1 LRTKQIKVNN
11 QSVEA
16 LLIAGGK
23 GFTIYTAKGVNG
35 WIVSIQRN
43 ILTFDENH
51 PHFETVA
58 KYVTIK
64 YQPIKKHNSI
74 QKNFDKLISKLTKNL
89 EKEALS
95 L

>member
-1 LRTKQIKVNN
+1 MRTKQIKVNN
-11 QSVEA
+11 QSIEA
-16 LLIAGGK
+16 LLVAGGK
-23 GFTIYTAKGVNG
+23 GFTIYTAKGING
-35 WIVSIQRN
+35 WILSVQKN
-43 ILTFDENH
+43 VLAFDEAH

-74 QKNFDKLISKLTKNL
+74 QKNFDKLISKLTKNV